1 MLWGSGISGLA
12 LEAPPCCPTP
22 PMNNDARES
31 IFAQHAQRH
40 PLADA
45 TRRLIDEI
53 RSTEAPDAVLKET
66 LSAVEE
72 AIALLA
78 PHRGQGGFA
87 QALLADG
94 AAAFESESDPMVF
107 FANSPFIGR
116 GNPLALPVE
125 FSVRD
130 GVVHGRGIF
139 TGPYCGP
146 PNFVHGGVI
155 AGVFDE
161 LLGTVNVVHEQGA
174 MTGTLTVRYRQPT
187 PLFEEIRMEG
197 HQAGVDGRK
206 VFAEGTMWHGD
217 TLLAEAEGIFIR
229 LPDEVRNQIFGN
241 GQGLG

>member
-1 MLWGSGISGLA
+1 M
-12 LEAPPCCPTP
+12 
-22 PMNNDARES
+22 NDARQS
-31 IFAQHAQRH
+31 IFAQHAQRY

-53 RSTEAPDAVLKET
+53 RSTEAPEAVLKET
-66 LSAVEE
+66 LSAVEK

-78 PHRGQGGFA
+78 PHRSHGGFA

-116 GNPLALPVE
+116 GNPVALPVE

-130 GVVHGRGIF
+130 GVVHGRGTF

-155 AGVFDE
+155 AAVFDE